1 MLTKEERTAC
11 EEVLKEELRL
21 AMGCTE
27 PIAIAYAAAI
37 LGDVLSARPDSVSVH
52 LSGNIIKNVK
62 SVIVPSSGGLH
73 GIQTAIAAGI
83 IAGHPENMLEVLSVL
98 DETAHDKIIA
108 FLADCEIAVHE
119 LISPCTFD
127 LLLEGKAGKNTAT
140 VRISERHTN
149 VVGVVLNGQDLT
161 AEYQQTGVISNT
173 AHADKSVLTVKNIL
187 KYAQTQDLSEIIPL
201 IQRQIAVN
209 MAIAEEGLKN
219 DYGAAIGKLLYK
231 NGQADLVGK
240 AKAYAAAGS
249 DARMSGCELPVCI
262 ISGSGNQ
269 GITTC
274 VPVVVYAREMG
285 IDEETLYKAVVVSDL
300 ITAHLKDG
308 IGCLSAYCGAIC
320 AGVGAGAGISFL
332 LGGDYWEIAHTIVNG
347 LAILSG
353 TICDGAKPSCAAKIA
368 MAVEAGIMGW
378 EMAKTH
384 RQFVHGDGIVTK
396 GVENTIKNVGIL
408 AREGMYE
415 TDKKIISI
423 MLEQEESV

>member
-37 LGDVLSARPDSVSVH
+37 LGDVLSARPDGVSVH

-249 DARMSGCELPVCI
+249 DARISGCELPVCI
-262 ISGSGNQ
+262 MSGSGNQ

-274 VPVVVYAREMG
+274 VPIVVYAREMG

-320 AGVGAGAGISFL
+320 AGVGAGAGVAV
-332 LGGDYWEIAHTIVNG
+332 G
-347 LAILSG
+347 
-353 TICDGAKPSCAAKIA
+353 CA
-368 MAVEAGIMGW
+368 
-378 EMAKTH
+378 
-384 RQFVHGDGIVTK
+384 
-396 GVENTIKNVGIL
+396 
-408 AREGMYE
+408 
-415 TDKKIISI
+415 
-423 MLEQEESV
+423 